1 MVLRRVVFEYFEG
14 STGLSLRFQ
23 VFGNNYAVSRGGTE
37 LLESSFSSTLC
48 LMKEVRVVEMGKSP

>member
-14 STGLSLRFQ
+14 STGLSVRFQ
-23 VFGNNYAVSRGGTE
+23 VFGNMQLVGGGTE

-48 LMKEVRVVEMGKSP
+48 LMKEVMLVEMGKSP